1 MNLLYCGDEK
11 AEDGILISILSFL
24 KHTEEQLNIY
34 IMTMDLETDEKSFH
48 AISDDAVRFLD
59 RRVKQENPGNSVV
72 KIDAGDCFLADLPK
86 ANMKTRF
93 TPYCMLRLFADEIP
107 GLPDK
112 LLYLDADVICRRD
125 CGKFYHQDISGC
137 ELAGIL
143 DYYGK
148 WFFRKNLFRMDY
160 LNSGVLLLNME
171 RIRRDG
177 LFRKCRQLC
186 REKKM
191 FMPDQSA
198 INRLAKGKRIQ
209 PGKYNE
215 QRKLREDTVLQHFT
229 TSFRFFPWLHTLT
242 VKPWQIDK
250 MHEKLR
256 LYEYDDILEEYRMLK
271 KENRKK
277 QCPQ

>member
-177 LFRKCRQLC
+177 LFRKCRKLC

-198 INRLAKGKRIQ
+198 INRLAKEKRIQ

-277 QCPQ
+277 QRPQ

>member
-59 RRVKQENPGNSVV
+59 RRVKQENPENSVV

-171 RIRRDG
+171 QIRRDG
-177 LFRKCRQLC
+177 LFRKCRKLC
-186 REKKM
+186 RGKKM

-198 INRLAKGKRIQ
+198 INRLAKEKRIQ

-256 LYEYDDILEEYRMLK
+256 LHEYDDILEEYRMLK
-271 KENRKK
+271 KENLKK
-277 QCPQ
+277 QRP

>member
-198 INRLAKGKRIQ
+198 INRLAKEKRIQ
-209 PGKYNE
+209 PGRYNE

>member
-72 KIDAGDCFLADLPK
+72 KINAGDCFLADLPK

-186 REKKM
+186 RGKKM

-198 INRLAKGKRIQ
+198 INRLAKEKRIQ
-209 PGKYNE
+209 PGRYNE

-271 KENRKK
+271 KENWKK
-277 QCPQ
+277 QRPQ

>member
-177 LFRKCRQLC
+177 LFRKCRKLC

-198 INRLAKGKRIQ
+198 INRLAKEKRIQ

-277 QCPQ
+277 QRP